1 MAADTEIEI
10 EIEAMAVAAT
20 TGRDSTMV
28 MGTMILANEGIS
40 LRTTS
45 GLLGGSPRFEHF
57 SFSIFLSPFV
67 GVRHA
72 IHVSK
77 TRWVSRS
84 SCKFS
89 PNPSFIGHASHD
101 SASLTLLRQVRR
113 IKVWRQCFPLF
124 NSKMPRGPASAGK
137 VAVLPYALVHLFPWL
152 GRYVINVLSGKVG

>member
-57 SFSIFLSPFV
+57 SFSIFFLP
-67 GVRHA
+67 
-72 IHVSK
+72 
-77 TRWVSRS
+77 
-84 SCKFS
+84 
-89 PNPSFIGHASHD
+89 
-101 SASLTLLRQVRR
+101 LL
-113 IKVWRQCFPLF
+113 
-124 NSKMPRGPASAGK
+124 G
-137 VAVLPYALVHLFPWL
+137 
-152 GRYVINVLSGKVG
+152 